1 MTVALSHFKEARMR
15 KVFFGFVLAAAGL
28 AATVV
33 SVFADG
39 IGSGP

>member
-1 MTVALSHFKEARMR
+1 MR